1 MSIILGLVVAIAA
14 MNIISGIVM
23 LVKNKTRDIAIL
35 RTVGAS
41 PSAILRIFFMSG
53 AMIGVAGT
61 LAGLAL
67 GLLFCWNIGAIQHAI
82 EAVLGVQLFNADV
95 YQLDA
100 IPALVDP
107 MDVTWVALLSFG
119 MSCVASLPPSWTA
132 SRIDPV
138 EALRYE

>member
-1 MSIILGLVVAIAA
+1 M
-14 MNIISGIVM
+14 
-23 LVKNKTRDIAIL
+23 
-35 RTVGAS
+35 
-41 PSAILRIFFMSG
+41 IFELHGFG
-53 AMIGVAGT
+53 PALAAGT
-61 LAGLAL
+61 LMTVKLALSALSVGLVL
-67 GLLFCWNIGAIQHAI
+67 GLLFCWNIGAIQHAL
-82 EAVLGVQLFNADV
+82 EAILGVQLFNADV

-107 MDVTWVALLSFG
+107 VDVTWVALLSFG